1 VIDVLIMTAAAS
13 PFKSRTPT
21 AQSRNGRTSP
31 WPASTTPPRT
41 QRIHQRVRDLPWL
54 QGQLVERRSKQ
65 QLRTMSVE
73 WLAITDRSTTNVDFG
88 VVPTGI
94 EPVTFRV

>member
-1 VIDVLIMTAAAS
+1 LPQLT
-13 PFKSRTPT
+13 K
-21 AQSRNGRTSP
+21 TS
-31 WPASTTPPRT
+31 WRPRT
-41 QRIHQRVRDLPWL
+41 RNAPSPPALPGR